1 MNRADEPM
9 SSVSFQRVSKRRP
22 CRTCGKPICCGFSRD
37 EGTCICMRI
46 SAGCRGLSHN
56 GGNIHV
62 PADIPF
68 IAIRRRIKSRNSLIN
83 SRKTASLKTAA
94 LISRGAGE
102 IDRISP
108 LSHYMEELVTGP
120 GGLLSRGLLEHH
132 ATSYGAL
139 PANKTRARIS
149 RRDP

>member
-1 MNRADEPM
+1 
-9 SSVSFQRVSKRRP
+9 
-22 CRTCGKPICCGFSRD
+22 
-37 EGTCICMRI
+37 MRI
-46 SAGCRGLSHN
+46 SAGSRGLSRN

-62 PADIPF
+62 HADIPF
-68 IAIRRRIKSRNSLIN
+68 IAIRPRIKSRNSVIN
-83 SRKTASLKTAA
+83 SRKTAS

-102 IDRISP
+102 IDRISS
-108 LSHYMEELVTGP
+108 LSRYMEELVTGP